1 MSDNSSGERRL
12 GLIIPGILPF
22 SHSNEISEP
31 ETLQYDKWFALFGY
45 PNIQTRTVEAHGG
58 SKGLHTIESA
68 YQTALENVLVQAA
81 EKLAEMGCE
90 ALSWPCTCASFVGG
104 LTWSENQVSVLSKAT
119 GLPATS
125 TSLAMLEAVRTLGA
139 DTVDVVSPYPAELSH
154 RFLQFLDDAGVN
166 VAAMLSLDCIDETE
180 SNDLDIQSTV
190 IKFDRAL
197 PNRAHPM
204 LIPDTAI
211 SAIALIP
218 NLEAQIGRPVIAGNQ
233 ATLWHSLKLL
243 GYDCQASD
251 AGVLLSGT
259 QPTLPH
265 D

>member
-58 SKGLHTIESA
+58 SEGLHTIESA

-104 LTWSENQVSVLSKAT
+104 LTWSENQVSALSKAT

-218 NLEAQIGRPVIAGNQ
+218 NLEAQIGRPVIA
-233 ATLWHSLKLL
+233 
-243 GYDCQASD
+243 